1 VSVPERRPLALL
13 AAVGVAIALAGCTP
27 STAAPSGSPSPS
39 PSSSSV
45 ADSPLRPVFP
55 DPFDAASAGAEST
68 RLADA
73 IEATVPTASIVY
85 VDKHDK
91 LVAATAK
98 APRYFGVL
106 RAITLSPSLD
116 PVATAGSIVT
126 KLKAAGWMQLSSK
139 NTGGVQLVTLSS
151 GTLASE
157 SWFAVVSGDPS
168 TPGQSVAVVQLA
180 SPDLP

>member
-1 VSVPERRPLALL
+1 MPERRPLALIT
-13 AAVGVAIALAGCTP
+13 AVGVAIALAGCTQ
-27 STAAPSGSPSPS
+27 TVTAPSRSPS

-45 ADSPLRPVFP
+45 ASSPLRPVFP
-55 DPFDAASAGAEST
+55 DPFDATSAGTEST
-68 RLADA
+68 RLGDA
-73 IEATVPTASIVY
+73 IEAAVPTASVVY
-85 VDKHDK
+85 VDKHDQ

-98 APRYFGVL
+98 APSYFGVL
-106 RAITLSPSLD
+106 RAITLSPSID

-139 NTGGVQLVTLSS
+139 DTGGVHLVTLSS
-151 GTLASE
+151 GSLASE

-168 TPGQSVAVVQLA
+168 TPGQSVVVVQLA

>member
-1 VSVPERRPLALL
+1 MPERRALALA

-27 STAAPSGSPSPS
+27 TAAPPSGSPSPS
-39 PSSSSV
+39 PSSSTV
-45 ADSPLRPVFP
+45 AASPLRPVFP
-55 DPFDAASAGAEST
+55 DPFDATSAAKESS
-68 RLADA
+68 RIGDA

-85 VDKHDK
+85 VDKHDQ

-98 APRYFGVL
+98 APSYFGVL

-139 NTGGVQLVTLSS
+139 DTGGVHLVTLSS
-151 GTLASE
+151 GTLAGE

-168 TPGQSVAVVQLA
+168 TAGQSVVVVQLA